1 MKVHASGLDRESMK
15 LGMCGM
21 CGTCGTGGTCGM
33 CGISYRRSRQISHDV
48 VRQDRREK
56 ASVFLGLAKRER
68 EREREPSA
76 SLVKRAVA
84 SWSHP
89 CMFWLEMFCH
99 ICVVIFGVAQTTS
112 SVVGL
117 NLIPFH
123 TRV

>member
-1 MKVHASGLDRESMK
+1 MWDGWDVWGVWDIVPAFAPNIACRSARQERES
-15 LGMCGM
+15 
-21 CGTCGTGGTCGM
+21 
-33 CGISYRRSRQISHDV
+33 
-48 VRQDRREK
+48 
-56 ASVFLGLAKRER
+56 ER
-68 EREREPSA
+68 VSGFGKKREPSA

-89 CMFWLEMFCH
+89 CMFWLEMCCH
-99 ICVVIFGVAQTTS
+99 ICVVMFGVAQTTS